1 MLPNHEVQKVYDLA
15 YYLHPD
21 KRIALPITMAAC
33 EQFPLLQQ
41 NQAKRAETQRPY
53 KLKLSREGLL
63 QMSVYQA
70 SDPWER
76 DQESANPRRKPG
88 YRPTHDDMLGRYVK
102 FLVWQT
108 MDRRAA
114 YTAVGLGCLLYTYRP
129 GEICMLAEDLF
140 DDSNIRRI
148 KRWLT
153 DRMTS
158 RFRNAPIFSDDYHT
172 FRTRPPTEHDRSVV
186 HNALVAFTPWAAV
199 IVLRSHPRC
208 PSWRHTLAAAHRNR
222 NWTGSVS

>member
-1 MLPNHEVQKVYDLA
+1 
-15 YYLHPD
+15 
-21 KRIALPITMAAC
+21 
-33 EQFPLLQQ
+33 
-41 NQAKRAETQRPY
+41 
-53 KLKLSREGLL
+53 
-63 QMSVYQA
+63 MSVYQA

-186 HNALVAFTPWAAV
+186 HNALVAFTPWACRHSPPQPSQVPILEAYFGRSSSQSELDRIRV
-199 IVLRSHPRC
+199 LIDPVHAGLPRIVREYNHGLPRQSDSRLADPDHKLRVPTPAR
-208 PSWRHTLAAAHRNR
+208 
-222 NWTGSVS
+222 G